1 MRVKKVFNFI
11 SIEVSLFTSLNSCH
25 SSNRIPQSQNR
36 VYCLPQVLKPVQ
48 NNSLGSF
55 WQWFCSRGNL
65 VVRLPRRARGEGLIN
80 RDASSMVGSADSDGC
95 YSAVVS
101 GCLSSSWEET
111 LAVAWGRFLGGGGR
125 IIEMQLTCG
134 PSHIFFIFSIT
145 KLPRQQN
152 HCQKPPS
159 ESFCTGFNTWGRQY
173 TRFCGWWMQFDEGQ
187 ELRVV
192 RNKNFYKFHAY
203 RETMW
208 DAFCLFF
215 W

>member
-11 SIEVSLFTSLNSCH
+11 SIEVSLYYSLNSCH
-25 SSNRIPQSQNR
+25 SSNRIPQLQNR

-48 NNSLGSF
+48 NDSLGSF

-65 VVRLPRRARGEGLIN
+65 VVRLPRRARGEGLTN

-95 YSAVVS
+95 CSAAVLPTTLLVS
-101 GCLSSSWEET
+101 GCLSSSWET

-145 KLPRQQN
+145 KLPRQQ
-152 HCQKPPS
+152 KPLS
-159 ESFCTGFNTWGRQY
+159 KTTKW
-173 TRFCGWWMQFDEGQ
+173 
-187 ELRVV
+187 VV
-192 RNKNFYKFHAY
+192 LHWF
-203 RETMW
+203 
-208 DAFCLFF
+208 
-215 W
+215 